1 VDVVSTVRHT
11 IDRYGLLLP
20 EETVV
25 VGVSGGPDSLC
36 LLHVLN
42 RLGGEY
48 RIELHVAHLN
58 HRMRGSEADA
68 DAAFVARLAEEWGLP
83 CTVEARDVP
92 TLAREKKLSLEEA
105 ARRARYAFLAEV
117 AEQIGA
123 GRIAV
128 GHNADDQT
136 ESVLMHW
143 LRGAGL
149 AGLRGMLPAI
159 SLSDYRLL
167 EGPCP
172 EPDEGEEGGTRDKG
186 QGPALNPALSPAL
199 SEVEGVV
206 EGAAPYPFTLIRP
219 LLEVPRAEI
228 EAYCAEHSL
237 QPRFDRSNLDT
248 TYYRNRLRHEL
259 IPYLESYNPGIRE
272 VVRRSARVI
281 ADDYTYLRAEL
292 DRLWPQVVI
301 SESDRAIKFD
311 LAAWRGLPTSF
322 QRSTLRQAIH
332 RLRRSLRNIN
342 WIHVED
348 ALVALLEKPAGTQ
361 VTLPQ
366 GLMLTMSYQ
375 IFTVANEGYVELPTD
390 LPLLTVDSL
399 PLGIPGTT
407 PLPESPWRVEA
418 RHLSRSELPPG
429 WEDNPDPWQAFLDHE
444 VTGSELILRRRQP
457 GDRFQP
463 LGLGGRQTTLREF
476 MINVKIPTQWRHL
489 VPIVASPQH
498 IVWLAGWRVDERARI
513 TKGTK
518 RVLHLRFAR
527 STS

>member
-1 VDVVSTVRHT
+1 MDVVSTVRHT

-25 VGVSGGPDSLC
+25 IGVSGGPDSLC
-36 LLHVLN
+36 LLHILN
-42 RLGGEY
+42 RLRSEY

-68 DAAFVARLAEEWGLP
+68 DAAFVARLTEEWGLP
-83 CTVEARDVP
+83 CTVEAYDVP
-92 TLAREKKLSLEEA
+92 TLATEKKLSLEEA

-117 AEQIGA
+117 AEQVGA
-123 GRIAV
+123 KRIAV

-167 EGPCP
+167 E
-172 EPDEGEEGGTRDKG
+172 ERDKG
-186 QGPALNPALSPAL
+186 QGA
-199 SEVEGVV
+199 
-206 EGAAPYPFTLIRP
+206 FTLIRP
-219 LLEVPRAEI
+219 LLEVTRAEI

-259 IPYLESYNPGIRE
+259 IPYLEGYNPGIRE

-281 ADDYTYLRAEL
+281 TDDYAYLRAEL
-292 DRLWPQVVI
+292 DRFWPQVVI
-301 SESDRAIKFD
+301 SESDRVIKFD
-311 LAAWRGLPTSF
+311 LAAWRSLPTSF

-348 ALVALLEKPAGTQ
+348 ARVALLEKPAGTQ

-366 GLMLTMSYQ
+366 GLLLTMSYQ
-375 IFTVANEGYVELPTD
+375 TFTVADESYVELPTD
-390 LPLLTVDSL
+390 LPLLAVDSL
-399 PLGIPGTT
+399 PLAVPGTT
-407 PLPESPWRVEA
+407 QLPESPWRVEA
-418 RHLSRSELPPG
+418 RLLSRRELPPG
-429 WEDNPDPWQAFLDHE
+429 WEDNQDPWQAFLDHD
-444 VTGSELILRRRQP
+444 VVGSELVLRRRRP
-457 GDRFQP
+457 GDRFRP
-463 LGLGGRQTTLREF
+463 LGLAGSQTTLREF
-476 MINVKIPTQWRHL
+476 MINVKIPAPWRHL
-489 VPIVASPQH
+489 VPVVASPRH

-513 TKGTK
+513 TKSTK
-518 RVLHLRFAR
+518 RVLHLRFAQ

>member
-11 IDRYGLLLP
+11 IDRYGLLP
-20 EETVV
+20 AEETVI

-42 RLGGEY
+42 RLRGEY
-48 RIELHVAHLN
+48 CIELHVAHLN
-58 HRMRGSEADA
+58 HKIRGREADA

-83 CTVEARDVP
+83 CTVEASDVP
-92 TLAREKKLSLEEA
+92 ALARKKKLSLEEA

-117 AEQIGA
+117 AKQVGA
-123 GRIAV
+123 KRIAV

-167 EGPCP
+167 EG
-172 EPDEGEEGGTRDKG
+172 EDGRQYNG
-186 QGPALNPALSPAL
+186 QGEFN
-199 SEVEGVV
+199 GQK
-206 EGAAPYPFTLIRP
+206 PYPFTLIRP
-219 LLEVPRAEI
+219 LLEVTRAEI
-228 EAYCAEHSL
+228 KAYCAEHNL

-259 IPYLESYNPGIRE
+259 IPYLEDYNPGIRE

-281 ADDYTYLRAEL
+281 ADDYAYLRAEL
-292 DRLWPQVVI
+292 DRFWPQVVI
-301 SESDRAIKFD
+301 SESDTVIKFD
-311 LAAWRGLPTSF
+311 LAAWQSLPTSF

-332 RLRRSLRNIN
+332 RLRHSLRNIN

-348 ALVALLEKPAGTQ
+348 ARVALLEKPAGTQ

-375 IFTVANEGYVELPTD
+375 TFTVADEGYVELPTD
-390 LPLLTVDSL
+390 LPLLAVDSL
-399 PLGIPGTT
+399 PLAIPGTT
-407 PLPESPWRVEA
+407 QLPESPWRVEA
-418 RHLSRSELPPG
+418 RLLSRSELPPG
-429 WEDNPDPWQAFLDHE
+429 WEDNQDHWQAFLDHD
-444 VTGSELILRRRQP
+444 VAGSELILRRRQP

-463 LGLGGRQTTLREF
+463 LGLGGGQTTLREF
-476 MINVKIPTQWRHL
+476 MINVKIPAQWRL
-489 VPIVASPQH
+489 MVPIVVSLQH
-498 IVWLAGWRVDERARI
+498 IVWLAGWRVDERARV
-513 TKGTK
+513 TASTG
-518 RVLHLRFAR
+518 RVLHLRFAQ

>member
-1 VDVVSTVRHT
+1 MDVVSTVRHT

-42 RLGGEY
+42 CLCSEY
-48 RIELHVAHLN
+48 RIQLHVAHLN
-58 HRMRGSEADA
+58 HRIRGSEADA

-92 TLAREKKLSLEEA
+92 ALARERKLSLEEA
-105 ARRARYAFLAEV
+105 ARRTRYAFLAEV
-117 AEQIGA
+117 AERVEAQ
-123 GRIAV
+123 RIAV

-159 SLSDYRLL
+159 SLSDYRL
-167 EGPCP
+167 
-172 EPDEGEEGGTRDKG
+172 
-186 QGPALNPALSPAL
+186 SP
-199 SEVEGVV
+199 S
-206 EGAAPYPFTLIRP
+206 PYPFTLIRP
-219 LLEVPRAEI
+219 LLEVTRAEI
-228 EAYCAEHSL
+228 EAYCAEHNL
-237 QPRFDRSNLDT
+237 QPRFDLSNLDT

-259 IPYLESYNPGIRE
+259 IPYLESYNPGIKE

-281 ADDYTYLRAEL
+281 ADDYAYLKAEL
-292 DRLWPQVVI
+292 DRLWPQVVV
-301 SESDRAIKFD
+301 SESDSVIKFD
-311 LAAWRGLPTSF
+311 LAAWRSLPTSF

-342 WIHVED
+342 WVHVED

-375 IFTVANEGYVELPTD
+375 TFTVADEGYVELPTD
-390 LPLLTVDSL
+390 LPLLAVDSL
-399 PLGIPGTT
+399 PLAVPGTT
-407 PLPESPWRVEA
+407 RLPESLWYVEA
-418 RHLSRSELPPG
+418 RLLSRSKLPLG
-429 WEDNPDPWQAFLDHE
+429 WEDNPDPWRAFLDHD
-444 VTGSELILRRRQP
+444 VTGSELVLRRRQP

-463 LGLGGRQTTLREF
+463 MGLGGGQTTLREF
-476 MINVKIPTQWRHL
+476 MINVKIPAQWRPL
-489 VPIVASPQH
+489 LPIVASPRH

-513 TKGTK
+513 TESTK

-527 STS
+527 SHP

>member
-1 VDVVSTVRHT
+1 
-11 IDRYGLLLP
+11 
-20 EETVV
+20 VV

-42 RLGGEY
+42 RLCGVY
-48 RIELHVAHLN
+48 CIELHVAHLN
-58 HRMRGSEADA
+58 HKIRGREADA
-68 DAAFVARLAEEWGLP
+68 DAAFVAGLADEWGLP
-83 CTVEARDVP
+83 CTFEARDVP

-117 AEQIGA
+117 AEQVGA
-123 GRIAV
+123 KRIAV

-136 ESVLMHW
+136 ETVLMHW

-167 EGPCP
+167 EGARP
-172 EPDEGEEGGTRDKG
+172 ELDEGEDGRQYNGRGEFNG
-186 QGPALNPALSPAL
+186 QKST
-199 SEVEGVV
+199 S
-206 EGAAPYPFTLIRP
+206 FTLIRP
-219 LLEVPRAEI
+219 LLEVTRAEI

-272 VVRRSARVI
+272 VVRRSAKVI
-281 ADDYTYLRAEL
+281 ADDYAYLRAEL
-292 DRLWPQVVI
+292 DHFWPQVVV
-301 SESDRAIKFD
+301 SESDKAIQFD
-311 LAAWRGLPTSF
+311 LAAWQSLPTSF
-322 QRSTLRQAIH
+322 QRSTLRQGIH

-348 ALVALLEKPAGTQ
+348 ARLALLEKPAGTQ

-366 GLMLTMSYQ
+366 GLMLTMSYRT
-375 IFTVANEGYVELPTD
+375 FTVADEGYVELPTD
-390 LPLLTVDSL
+390 LPLLAVDSL
-399 PLGIPGTT
+399 PLAIPGTT
-407 PLPESPWRVEA
+407 PLPESRWRVEA
-418 RHLSRSELPPG
+418 RLLSKSELPAG
-429 WEDNPDPWQAFLDHE
+429 WEDNPDSWQAFLDHG
-444 VTGSELILRRRQP
+444 VTGAELILRRRQP

-476 MINVKIPTQWRHL
+476 MINVKIPAPWRHL

-498 IVWLAGWRVDERARI
+498 IVWLAGWRVDEGARI
-513 TKGTK
+513 TKSTK
-518 RVLHLRFAR
+518 RVLHLRFAQ
-527 STS
+527 SQ

>member
-1 VDVVSTVRHT
+1 VDFVSTVRRT
-11 IDRYGLLLP
+11 IDKGGLLP
-20 EETVV
+20 SEETVV

-36 LLHVLN
+36 LLHILN
-42 RLGGEY
+42 HLRGDY
-48 RIELHVAHLN
+48 RIELHAAHLN

-68 DAAFVARLAEEWGLP
+68 DAAFVAGLAEEWGLP

-117 AEQIGA
+117 AEQVGA
-123 GRIAV
+123 QRIAV

-159 SLSDYRLL
+159 PLSDYRLL
-167 EGPCP
+167 EG
-172 EPDEGEEGGTRDKG
+172 EDGRQYNG
-186 QGPALNPALSPAL
+186 QGEFNGQRSC
-199 SEVEGVV
+199 
-206 EGAAPYPFTLIRP
+206 PFTLIRP
-219 LLEVPRAEI
+219 LLEVTRAEI
-228 EAYCAEHSL
+228 EAYCAEHNL

-272 VVRRSARVI
+272 AVRRSARVI
-281 ADDYTYLRAEL
+281 ADDYVYLRAEL

-311 LAAWRGLPTSF
+311 LAAWRNLPTSF

-348 ALVALLEKPAGTQ
+348 ACVALLEKPAGTQ

-375 IFTVANEGYVELPTD
+375 TFIVADEGYVELPTD
-390 LPLLTVDSL
+390 LPLLAVDSL
-399 PLGIPGTT
+399 PLAVPGTT

-418 RHLSRSELPPG
+418 RLLSRSELPLG
-429 WEDNPDPWQAFLDHE
+429 WEDNQDPWQAFLNHD

-463 LGLGGRQTTLREF
+463 LGLEGRQTTLREF
-476 MINVKIPTQWRHL
+476 MINVKIPAQWRHR
-489 VPIVASPQH
+489 VPVVASPQH

-513 TKGTK
+513 TASTK

-527 STS
+527 SIHSELKHPQEEVYNV

>member
-1 VDVVSTVRHT
+1 VDVVSTVRRT
-11 IDRYGLLLP
+11 IDRYGLLP
-20 EETVV
+20 SEEKVV

-36 LLHVLN
+36 LLHILN
-42 RLGGEY
+42 RLRGEY
-48 RIELHVAHLN
+48 CIELHVAHLN

-83 CTVEARDVP
+83 CIVEARDVP

-105 ARRARYAFLAEV
+105 ARRARYAFLAEA
-117 AEQIGA
+117 AEQVGA
-123 GRIAV
+123 KRIAV

-149 AGLRGMLPAI
+149 AGLRGMLPSI
-159 SLSDYRLL
+159 PLSDYRLL
-167 EGPCP
+167 EDG
-172 EPDEGEEGGTRDKG
+172 GQYNGQEEFSG
-186 QGPALNPALSPAL
+186 QGELDGQ
-199 SEVEGVV
+199 E
-206 EGAAPYPFTLIRP
+206 PYPFTLIRP
-219 LLEVPRAEI
+219 LLEVTRAEI
-228 EAYCAEHSL
+228 EAYCAEHSF

-281 ADDYTYLRAEL
+281 ADDYAYLRAEL
-292 DRLWPQVVI
+292 DRLWSQVVT
-301 SESDRAIKFD
+301 SESDTVIKFD
-311 LAAWRGLPTSF
+311 LAAWRSLPTSF

-348 ALVALLEKPAGTQ
+348 ARVALLEKPAGTQ

-375 IFTVANEGYVELPTD
+375 TFTVADEGQVELPTD
-390 LPLLTVDSL
+390 LPLLMVDSL
-399 PLGIPGTT
+399 SLAIPGTT
-407 PLPESPWRVEA
+407 PLPKSPWRVEA
-418 RHLSRSELPPG
+418 HLLSRSELPAG
-429 WEDNPDPWQAFLDHE
+429 WEDNQDPWQAFLDHDI
-444 VTGSELILRRRQP
+444 TGLELILRCRQP

-476 MINVKIPTQWRHL
+476 MINVKIPAQWRHW
-489 VPIVASPQH
+489 VPIVASPLH
-498 IVWLAGWRVDERARI
+498 IVWLAGWRVDERARVTASTRCI
-513 TKGTK
+513 
-518 RVLHLRFAR
+518 LHLRFVLR
-527 STS
+527 G

>member
-1 VDVVSTVRHT
+1 
-11 IDRYGLLLP
+11 
-20 EETVV
+20 VV

-36 LLHVLN
+36 LLHILK
-42 RLGGEY
+42 RLCNKY
-48 RIELHVAHLN
+48 RIELHVVHLN
-58 HRMRGSEADA
+58 HRIRGSEAEA
-68 DAAFVARLAEEWGLP
+68 DAAFVASLAEGWGLP

-92 TLAREKKLSLEEA
+92 ALAKEKKLSLEEA

-117 AEQIGA
+117 AEQAGA
-123 GRIAV
+123 KRIAV

-149 AGLRGMLPAI
+149 AGLRGMLPATP
-159 SLSDYRLL
+159 LSDYRLL
-167 EGPCP
+167 EGSCP
-172 EPDEGEEGGTRDKG
+172 EPGEGEDGETKD
-186 QGPALNPALSPAL
+186 QGRRTTL
-199 SEVEGVV
+199 
-206 EGAAPYPFTLIRP
+206 YPFTLIRP
-219 LLEVPRAEI
+219 LLEVTRAEI

-259 IPYLESYNPGIRE
+259 IPYLESYNPGIR
-272 VVRRSARVI
+272 VVLRRSAKVI
-281 ADDYTYLRAEL
+281 ADDYAYLRAEL

-301 SESDRAIKFD
+301 SESESVIKFD
-311 LAAWRGLPTSF
+311 LTAWRGLPASF
-322 QRSTLRQAIH
+322 QRSALRQAIH

-342 WIHVED
+342 WVHVED
-348 ALVALLEKPAGTQ
+348 ARVALLEKPAGTQ

-375 IFTVANEGYVELPTD
+375 AFTVAEEGYVERPTD
-390 LPLLTVDSL
+390 LPLLGVDSL
-399 PLGIPGTT
+399 PLTVPGTT

-418 RHLSRSELPPG
+418 RLLSRSELPPG
-429 WEDNPDPWQAFLDHE
+429 WEDNQDPWQAFLDHD
-444 VTGSELILRRRQP
+444 VTGSELVLRRRQP

-476 MINVKIPTQWRHL
+476 MINVKIPAQWRHL
-489 VPIVASPQH
+489 TPILASPQH

-513 TKGTK
+513 TKSTR
-518 RVLHLRFAR
+518 RVLLLRFAQ

>member
-1 VDVVSTVRHT
+1 VDVLSTVRHT

-20 EETVV
+20 EETIV

-42 RLGGEY
+42 RLRGEY

-92 TLAREKKLSLEEA
+92 ALARGKKLSLEEA

-117 AEQIGA
+117 AKRVGA
-123 GRIAV
+123 KRIAV

-159 SLSDYRLL
+159 SLSDYRL
-167 EGPCP
+167 
-172 EPDEGEEGGTRDKG
+172 
-186 QGPALNPALSPAL
+186 SPH
-199 SEVEGVV
+199 
-206 EGAAPYPFTLIRP
+206 PYPLTLIRP
-219 LLEVPRAEI
+219 LLEVTRAET

-281 ADDYTYLRAEL
+281 ADDYAYLRAEL
-292 DRLWPQVVI
+292 DRFWPQVVVA
-301 SESDRAIKFD
+301 ESDSVIKFD
-311 LAAWRGLPTSF
+311 LATWRSLPTSF

-348 ALVALLEKPAGTQ
+348 ARLALLEKPAGTQ

-366 GLMLTMSYQ
+366 GLMLTMSYDT
-375 IFTVANEGYVELPTD
+375 FTVADEGYVEMPDD
-390 LPLLTVDSL
+390 LPLLAVDSL
-399 PLGIPGTT
+399 PLNIPGTT
-407 PLPESPWRVEA
+407 PLPESQWRVEA
-418 RHLSRSELPPG
+418 RLLSRSELPPG
-429 WEDNPDPWQAFLDHE
+429 WEDNPDPWQAFLDHG

-476 MINVKIPTQWRHL
+476 MINVKIPARWRHL

-513 TKGTK
+513 TKSTK
-518 RVLHLRFAR
+518 RVLHLRFEHEGHEGTNNTNLETAGQC
-527 STS
+527 S